1 MSTGRGLNKKRGLES
16 LIPHKIDHQED
27 QMQSTQEQINVENT
41 QEGQVRPSSEEN
53 GKTEKSPSVES
64 DTVGPSSTDQ
74 KVSQETRHE
83 IMRDNKQSEISAG
96 KISNNEILS
105 VRITQV
111 IPNQD
116 QPRKEFRDEA
126 IQELADSIRQYGVIQ
141 PLLVQKK
148 GKYYEIVAGERRWR
162 AAKEAGLKEI
172 PVILKQFDQQE
183 TMEISLIENIQRENL
198 NAIEEAEAFQKL
210 IDEFQLTQEEVA
222 EKVGKSRSAIT
233 NSLRLLK
240 LAKPVQHLLL
250 TDEISMGHARALLA
264 IENEEEQIRAAH
276 QVIQKK
282 MSVRETEKLVK
293 NIIKPRKPRKTEEM
307 DAQTALAYKS
317 IEENLQKLVGSKVSI
332 KPRGEKGKIEI
343 EYYSQEE
350 LERIIDLIG

>member
-16 LIPHKIDHQED
+16 LIPHKIDSQED
-27 QMQSTQEQINVENT
+27 QVQDKEEKKETTEIQRTKERQSKEVNKKTEQKQIKTGVSAPNESMSADQKSDLSLND
-41 QEGQVRPSSEEN
+41 EEN
-53 GKTEKSPSVES
+53 
-64 DTVGPSSTDQ
+64 
-74 KVSQETRHE
+74 
-83 IMRDNKQSEISAG
+83 
-96 KISNNEILS
+96 NNEILS
-105 VRITQV
+105 VRLTQV

-116 QPRKEFRDEA
+116 QPRKDFRDDA
-126 IQELADSIRQYGVIQ
+126 IRELADSIRQYGVIQ

-148 GKYYEIVAGERRWR
+148 GKYYEIIAGERRWR
-162 AAKEAGLKEI
+162 AAKEAGLKDI
-172 PVILKQFDQQE
+172 PVILKKFDKQE

-210 IDEFQLTQEEVA
+210 INTFQMTQEEVA

-250 TDEISMGHARALLA
+250 TEEISMGHARALLA
-264 IENEEEQIRAAH
+264 IEDEEEQIRAAH

-282 MSVRETEKLVK
+282 LSVRETENLVK
-293 NIIKPRKPRKTEEM
+293 NIIKPRKSRKKEEM
-307 DAQTALAYKS
+307 DTQTALAYKS

-332 KPRGEKGKIEI
+332 KPRGDKGKIEI